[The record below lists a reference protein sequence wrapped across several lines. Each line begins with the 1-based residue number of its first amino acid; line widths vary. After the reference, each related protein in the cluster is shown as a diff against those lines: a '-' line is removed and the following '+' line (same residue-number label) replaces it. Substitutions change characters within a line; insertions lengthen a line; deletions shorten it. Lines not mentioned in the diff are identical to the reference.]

1 MERLQK
7 LIAKAGI
14 ASRRKAEELILAGR
28 VKVNGEIVNTLGA
41 KAQASDLIEVDNKKI
56 TLEEKVYFVLYKPT
70 GVISTTVDQFKRDA
84 VVDLIKEKE
93 SVYPVGRLDYDT
105 SGVLLLTND
114 GDFANMLMHPRYK
127 IEKEYYV
134 KIKGLLRKETSKQL
148 SRGFELEGELLQ
160 PAKIRNVKYDDK
172 KENTFL
178 HIIITEGKYHQV
190 KKMFAHFGHEVVKLK
205 RVRYGSITLD
215 GLFEGQYR
223 ALKPHEIKTLYNL
236 INNKQ

>member
-134 KIKGLLRKETSKQL
+134 KVKGLLRKETSKQL